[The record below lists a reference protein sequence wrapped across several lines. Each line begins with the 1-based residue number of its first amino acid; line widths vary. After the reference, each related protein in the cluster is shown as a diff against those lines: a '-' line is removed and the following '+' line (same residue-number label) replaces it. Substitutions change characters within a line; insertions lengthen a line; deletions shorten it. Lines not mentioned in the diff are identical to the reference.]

1 MCRQDVRQRR
11 HRGVISGLI
20 YMGAALAGLLIAV
33 RGLELLLS
41 PSKMNL
47 TIFRPYRGEAWAR
60 GVQEEDSVHFDF
72 SGPKP
77 PAAPIVPTWDDIVA
91 TSGVTDAPA
100 IDTAAAADR
109 AIEDTTKESV
119 AVERTHPDV

>member
-1 MCRQDVRQRR
+1 M
-11 HRGVISGLI
+11 VISGLI

-47 TIFRPYRGEAWAR
+47 TIFRPYRGEGWPR

-72 SGPKP
+72 NGPKP

-91 TSGVTDAPA
+91 TSVVTDAQA
-100 IDTAAAADR
+100 IETAAAESE
-109 AIEDTTKESV
+109 AIEETTKESV
-119 AVERTHPDV
+119 AVERTHPDVHRALH

>member
-60 GVQEEDSVHFDF
+60 GVQEEDSDHFGF
-72 SGPKP
+72 SGPRA
-77 PAAPIVPTWDDIVA
+77 PAAPSVPTWGDIVA
-91 TSGVTDAPA
+91 TGAVTDAPA
-100 IDTAAAADR
+100 MDTAADAAG
-109 AIEDTTKESV
+109 AIEDTTKES
-119 AVERTHPDV
+119 